1 MNETLKS
8 IDLDIRR
15 KGRAWKEDEALQRIR
30 LFPAR
35 AEMIDGKF
43 FWEEEDRLIALA
55 LLLENVGIDKAIRL
69 GNPEVWKAAIDS
81 LD

>member
-15 KGRAWKEDEALQRIR
+15 KGRAWNMDEAGQRIR

-69 GNPEVWKAAIDS
+69 GNPEVWKEAIAL